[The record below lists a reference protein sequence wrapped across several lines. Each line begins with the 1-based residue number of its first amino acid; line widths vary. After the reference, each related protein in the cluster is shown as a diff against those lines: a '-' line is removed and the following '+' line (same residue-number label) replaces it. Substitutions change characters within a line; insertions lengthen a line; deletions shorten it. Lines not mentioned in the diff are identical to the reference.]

1 MVLPPCAPETEG
13 LTASEW
19 PPGSGRDVRGL
30 YAGVHAATA
39 HDDDIGGDGG
49 LSREL
54 TEGKFTY
61 YVHRGWGEDGSK
73 KSMQA

>member
-1 MVLPPCAPETEG
+1 M
-13 LTASEW
+13 AS
-19 PPGSGRDVRGL
+19 GVRERRERFVCGGPRG
-30 YAGVHAATA
+30 YG
-39 HDDDIGGDGG
+39 DDGIGGDGG